1 MRRSISLFLA
11 IAGLMAVASP
21 ASAGQPTRD
30 PVVIPSA
37 FLVFAAGTACEFPI
51 HVDVLVNRET
61 IKTWTDANGNLV
73 RDIITGSL
81 WIRVVNDTTGAS
93 TELNVGGPGR
103 DVYASDGSLI
113 QYFHGHGL
121 PIFDGVFYGTIG
133 SAAFALDANFALVEV
148 GVAHGQVI
156 DVCGLID

>member
-1 MRRSISLFLA
+1 MRRSIGLFLA
-11 IAGLMAVASP
+11 IAGLVAATSP
-21 ASAGQPTRD
+21 VAAAQPSRD
-30 PVVIPSA
+30 PVVIPPG

-61 IKTWTDANGNLV
+61 IKTWTDPDGNLV

-81 WIRVVNDTTGAS
+81 WIRIVNESTGAS
-93 TELNVGGPGR
+93 VDLNVGGPGR
-103 DVYASDGSLI
+103 DVYAPGGSLI

-133 SAAFALDANFALVEV
+133 NHAFALGADFGLVEV
-148 GVAHGQVI
+148 GVAHGRII
-156 DVCGLID
+156 DVCGLIG